1 MSSDQL
7 PPPITRA
14 ARRSR
19 KPGQDETL
27 HPEATIDE
35 ANKAVVDPAPVEYDD
50 VVVYLSG
57 AGAACWVFADSLD
70 GAKALFNEYAQVD
83 GEPVE
88 MEGPVAGD
96 RVLRAHVD
104 GKSRVLLLSPLSE
117 IVRKVRA

>member
-7 PPPITRA
+7 PPITRA

-27 HPEATIDE
+27 HPETIDE
-35 ANKAVVDPAPVEYDD
+35 ANKAVVDAVPVEYDD
-50 VVVYLSG
+50 VVVYLTG
-57 AGAACWVFADSLD
+57 PGAACWVFAESLD
-70 GAKALFNEYAQVD
+70 GAKALFNEYAGVD
-83 GEPVE
+83 GEPMD

-96 RVLRAHVD
+96 RVLRTHVD
-104 GKSRVLLLSPLSE
+104 GATRVLLLSPVSD